1 MRKRDLAYY
10 KEMFVELRNA
20 LPKQKT
26 MPFFHEILAA
36 MRFTARKIEI
46 IERRVFS

>member
-1 MRKRDLAYY
+1 MKRTLSYY
-10 KEMFVELRNA
+10 KEMHVFLRNA

-26 MPFFHEILAA
+26 MPCFREILVAL
-36 MRFTARKIEI
+36 RFTARKIEL